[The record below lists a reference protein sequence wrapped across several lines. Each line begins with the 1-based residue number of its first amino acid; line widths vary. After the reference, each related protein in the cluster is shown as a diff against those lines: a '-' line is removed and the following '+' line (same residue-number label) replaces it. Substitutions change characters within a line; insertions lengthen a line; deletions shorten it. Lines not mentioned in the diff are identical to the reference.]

1 MYPDAEL
8 KRLETHKTALRLR
21 IAIRRLE
28 ISLAAAEVERPIV
41 WLDKVVAVWRKIR
54 PLAKFAA
61 IPAALLLKRTVL
73 RHTGIFGTLLRWG
86 PAVFGAGKLF
96 ASMRRS
102 ATTS

>member
-8 KRLETHKTALRLR
+8 KRLEMYKTALRLR

-41 WLDKVVAVWRKIR
+41 WLDKVVAVWRKLR
-54 PLAKFAA
+54 PLAQFAA
-61 IPAALLLKRTVL
+61 IPVALFLKRTLL
-73 RHTGIFGTLLRWG
+73 RNTGIFGTLLRWG

-96 ASMRRS
+96 AAMRRS
-102 ATTS
+102 PTAG